1 MPWIALKTV
10 HSPMYPYQM
19 LSSKLCIPQASRKCK
34 STRESDKR
42 EEGDIAS
49 RFVLS
54 THRLLSSVVAAMFPF
69 PFRSRAIFVAM
80 MITRSSVRSCA
91 KKTTTRPSR
100 SISVVT
106 FFFQGRR
113 DTRVSDDATCSSQLV
128 CSMCARGFLFFF
140 FVVFCHFYHFVWDV
154 FFLPFAKCQ
163 FLYIFLYIFSFAS
176 KKKFACNER
185 TNERTNERN
194 KIKKERKKRER
205 EREQ

>member
-10 HSPMYPYQM
+10 HSPMHPYEM

-80 MITRSSVRSCA
+80 MITRWSVRSCA
-91 KKTTTRPSR
+91 TTTTRRPSR

-106 FFFQGRR
+106 FFLPRQKRHESRLWRR
-113 DTRVSDDATCSSQLV
+113 DVLLNWL
-128 CSMCARGFLFFF
+128 SMCARGFLFF
-140 FVVFCHFYHFVWDV
+140 CR
-154 FFLPFAKCQ
+154 FFLYGTVSSFLANFANFCTS
-163 FLYIFLYIFSFAS
+163 FL
-176 KKKFACNER
+176 
-185 TNERTNERN
+185 
-194 KIKKERKKRER
+194 
-205 EREQ
+205 

>member
-10 HSPMYPYQM
+10 HSPMHPYQM

-54 THRLLSSVVAAMFPF
+54 THRLVAAMFPF

-80 MITRSSVRSCA
+80 MMMMMITRSSVRSCA
-91 KKTTTRPSR
+91 TTTRPSR

-106 FFFQGRR
+106 FFLPRQKRHESRLWRR
-113 DTRVSDDATCSSQLV
+113 DVLLNWS
-128 CSMCARGFLFFF
+128 SMCARGFLSMF
-140 FVVFCHFYHFVWDV
+140 FVVFLYGSSSNFRQF
-154 FFLPFAKCQ
+154 CQ
-163 FLYIFLYIFSFAS
+163 KFLYIFFVTFFFRLVF
-176 KKKFACNER
+176 KKK
-185 TNERTNERN
+185 
-194 KIKKERKKRER
+194 
-205 EREQ
+205 